1 MNQIYKWNLF
11 FVSFFFF
18 YKSQLVL
25 EEMHVVAGGYN
36 DPGEAQT
43 SEEIIHLELKQLL
56 YL

>member
-1 MNQIYKWNLF
+1 MNQK
-11 FVSFFFF
+11 VESFFRLLFF

-36 DPGEAQT
+36 DLGEAQT